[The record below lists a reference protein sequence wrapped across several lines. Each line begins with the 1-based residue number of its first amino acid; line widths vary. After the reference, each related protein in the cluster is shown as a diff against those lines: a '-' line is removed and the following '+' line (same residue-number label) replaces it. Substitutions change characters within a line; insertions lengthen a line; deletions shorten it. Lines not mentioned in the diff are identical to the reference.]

1 MKTIV
6 SEKGK
11 ALRVHLAD
19 DEAPLAAVQAAAH
32 LLADRAYAV
41 VERRAGGLSVTLT
54 PKEEAGAE
62 ALRALGELFKT
73 LVADQDLRRRL
84 TAGGREL
91 LEYIVSHALIPAAP
105 QPTSEPPAQPLT
117 PEQQAEID
125 SLILAAEAEIT
136 ELKKQGS
143 DDPLGIRRTWEEKNG
158 R

>member
-1 MKTIV
+1 MKTTV

-11 ALRVHLAD
+11 ALRVRLKDA
-19 DEAPLAAVQAAAH
+19 EAPLPAVQAAAH

-41 VERRAGGLSVTLT
+41 IERSPGGLAVTLT
-54 PKEEAGAE
+54 PKEEAGAD
-62 ALRALGELFKT
+62 ALRALGALFER
-73 LVADQDLRRRL
+73 LVADQALRRRL
-84 TAGGREL
+84 TAGGREI
-91 LEYIVSHALIPAAP
+91 LEYVVSHALVPAAP

-125 SLILAAEAEIT
+125 ALILAAEAEIT